1 MGLFA
6 KAEQLV
12 GKAGETIGDVT
23 AKAAAKSEGWGAK
36 ADAFLGDV
44 LQKAADAVKENKEA
58 PVPTYPREPEAAETV
73 TPVEIV
79 DIVIVPETTEDT
91 VLNDETVKE
100 SHRTIRE
107 DPKLYNSA
115 TDLP

>member
-44 LQKAADAVKENKEA
+44 LQKAADAVKENKEEPA
-58 PVPTYPREPEAAETV
+58 PTYPRDPAATSEETVFDADVVETPVAPVAAEEVTV
-73 TPVEIV
+73 V
-79 DIVIVPETTEDT
+79 
-91 VLNDETVKE
+91 ETVVLPKDE
-100 SHRTIRE
+100 
-107 DPKLYNSA
+107 PKL
-115 TDLP
+115 